1 MDRVV
6 ALFLFRLISSKKIT
20 YDAPIEELWYFL
32 LSYKALE
39 AGEIDEGTD
48 ELEISQRHKPK
59 LMAPGKL
66 AFVQKYL
73 EDVQDTRSMTTE
85 VSDSGLA
92 THTAASEIGTEE
104 INGKCIYI

>member
-1 MDRVV
+1 MDE
-6 ALFLFRLISSKKIT
+6 
-20 YDAPIEELWYFL
+20 PEM
-32 LSYKALE
+32 
-39 AGEIDEGTD
+39 
-48 ELEISQRHKPK
+48 SQRLQTKSAMDPEK
-59 LMAPGKL
+59 F

-104 INGKCIYI
+104 INGKCIAYI